1 MFGGAEL
8 SKLIRDKK
16 KRALRPDLDDAGPDS
31 VAPETA
37 WQAKM
42 DADVNTTLDNPDHE
56 PANEAEMGGDGTSQD
71 KMSLKRA
78 MAIVNKYF
86 HSMMIKG

>member
-1 MFGGAEL
+1 MFEAKEL
-8 SKLIRDKK
+8 SKLIREKK
-16 KRALRPDLDDAGPDS
+16 KRALRPDLDDAGQDS

-42 DADVNTTLDNPDHE
+42 DADVNTTLGDPDHE
-56 PANEAEMGGDGTSQD
+56 PATEAEMGGDGTSQD

-78 MAIVNKYF
+78 MQIVSKYF
-86 HSMMIKG
+86 SMMKIEK